1 VPSLVPIPARIGRLV
16 VSSLAELSLDRLQGL
31 AAAR

>member
-1 VPSLVPIPARIGRLV
+1 VPSPARNGRLV
-16 VSSLAELSLDRLQGL
+16 VSSLAELSLDRLYGL